1 MNLKNNNFKFKN
13 LNFINQLKFILII
26 VFMLSGLTLLF
37 FPKDIFDT
45 GKSVCV
51 SVMLFDVKCYACGL
65 TRGIQHLIHFDFKKA
80 YDYNPLSFIVFPLV
94 IYLVLNDFLNLIKL
108 GKIESK

>member
-1 MNLKNNNFKFKN
+1 
-13 LNFINQLKFILII
+13 
-26 VFMLSGLTLLF
+26 
-37 FPKDIFDT
+37 
-45 GKSVCV
+45 
-51 SVMLFDVKCYACGL
+51 MLFDVKCYACGL